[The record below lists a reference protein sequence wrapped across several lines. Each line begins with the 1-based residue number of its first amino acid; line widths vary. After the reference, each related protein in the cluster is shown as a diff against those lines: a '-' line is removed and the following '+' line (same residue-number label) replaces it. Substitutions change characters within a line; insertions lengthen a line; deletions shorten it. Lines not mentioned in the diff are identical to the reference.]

1 MSEQIPSER
10 ELQILKILWKSGPLS
25 VRDVCDELNR
35 LENSELAYTSVLTLL
50 QIMERKG
57 FADHE
62 QAGRSYRYFAKVEK
76 PRIVGGLTEK
86 FLSHVFD
93 GAMDEMLA
101 SLIGSQ
107 KVSEEEI
114 KKLEK
119 MLQEL
124 GHRASGIGHRE

>member
-1 MSEQIPSER
+1 MHETTPSER
-10 ELQILKILWKSGPLS
+10 ELQILKILWKSGPLT
-25 VRDVCDELNR
+25 VRNVCDELNR
-35 LENSELAYTSVLTLL
+35 LEKERDPAFSELAYTSVLTLL

-62 QAGRSYRYFAKVEK
+62 QAGRSYRYYAKVEK

-86 FLSHVFD
+86 FLAHVFD

-107 KVSEEEI
+107 NVSSEEI

-119 MLQEL
+119 LLQEFQ
-124 GHRASGIGHRE
+124 R

>member
-62 QAGRSYRYFAKVEK
+62 QAGRSYRYFAKVK
-76 PRIVGGLTEK
+76 KSRIVGGLTEK
-86 FLSHVFD
+86 FLAHVFD
-93 GAMDEMLA
+93 GAMDEMLV

-107 KVSEEEI
+107 KVSSEEI
-114 KKLEK
+114 EKLEK
-119 MLQEL
+119 LLEQMKNKK
-124 GHRASGIGHRE
+124 